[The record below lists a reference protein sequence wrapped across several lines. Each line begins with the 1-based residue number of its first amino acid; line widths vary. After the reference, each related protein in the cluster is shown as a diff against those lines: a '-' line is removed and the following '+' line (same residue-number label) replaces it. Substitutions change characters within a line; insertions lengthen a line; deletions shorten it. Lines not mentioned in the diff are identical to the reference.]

1 MRMKKNYKFIL
12 FDWDGCLAKTLDTWF
27 NAMKS
32 RLAKNGI
39 ILSDIEIANGFGDW
53 QFGLKVGIKDNE
65 KFVKEIVEEVNIKLK
80 DVRLY
85 PNAIKLIEELK
96 KRNKKI
102 ALVTT
107 SIRSSVMP
115 ALDKFKLKQKFDV
128 ILTAEDVTKH
138 KPDPEVVLKALNLLN
153 ANTDETLIMG
163 DGPKDV
169 MAGKSAG
176 IATVSFYPAE
186 NKLYYS
192 KNQIKSYEAD
202 YVILD
207 LLDLLKIVG

>member
-1 MRMKKNYKFIL
+1 MEKKYKYVL

-27 NAMKS
+27 DAMKIQ
-32 RLAKNGI
+32 LHKNGI
-39 ILSDIEIANGFGDW
+39 FLSDPEIANGFGDW
-53 QFGLKVGIKDNE
+53 EFGLKVGIKDNE

-80 DVRLY
+80 DVTLY

-153 ANTDETLIMG
+153 AEVNETLIIG
-163 DGPKDV
+163 DGPKDII
-169 MAGKSAG
+169 AGKSAG
-176 IATVSFYPAE
+176 ITTVSFYPTE
-186 NKLYYS
+186 NRLYFS
-192 KNQIKSYEAD
+192 QDQIKSYKAD
-202 YVILD
+202 YVISD